1 VSDLPPP
8 RPEERLGGPAA
19 PVDPAVPAESVGP
32 PAQDTP
38 PEPASLGRRWAAGLI
53 DLGLGWLLVG
63 IVVYA
68 AVPEI
73 ENETLTPS
81 QEESVAIAMLIAI
94 SIWINYLIFG
104 EWRYG
109 RTLGKAALGI
119 RVVRLAGDHLSW
131 NAALVRNLLRL
142 PDLVAIFFTVPTSE
156 HRQRLG
162 DRAAKTVVL
171 RVRDAE
177 EPAAATLGEA
187 PTVSAGW
194 GTARVMAGLAL
205 LLVITV
211 LAAAI
216 ASAFDPDLETLG
228 AVLVL
233 QGLLA
238 AAMIFVPFQVANPEG
253 WARPAAL
260 GLGPSLRAPV
270 STAVL
275 GYVAYLGC
283 ALVISALFSPE
294 QEDITRELGV
304 DEGVLGAIAAFFLI
318 VIAAPVAEE
327 IFFRGF
333 MFAGI
338 RSHGSFAVAAL
349 VSSGIWGLFHY
360 TGEGSWPV
368 VLQLS
373 LFGVIL
379 CAVYERTGSIRPTIV
394 LHTLNNAIAFAVLTS
409 G

>member
-1 VSDLPPP
+1 MSEPPP
-8 RPEERLGGPAA
+8 LVA
-19 PVDPAVPAESVGP
+19 S
-32 PAQDTP
+32 Q
-38 PEPASLGRRWAAGLI
+38 PEPASLGRRLLAGLV
-53 DLGLGWLLVG
+53 DLGIGWLLVG
-63 IVVYA
+63 IAVYA

-73 ENETLTPS
+73 ETETLTRS
-81 QEESVAIAMLIAI
+81 QEQSAGVTVLIAI
-94 SIWINYLIFG
+94 SVWINYLVFA
-104 EWRYG
+104 EWRFG

-119 RVVRLAGDHLSW
+119 KVLRLDGTKLSW
-131 NAALVRNLLRL
+131 NGALVRNLLRL
-142 PDLVAIFFTVPTSE
+142 PDLVAIFFTVPTSD

-171 RVRDAE
+171 RWRDVQ
-177 EPAAATLGEA
+177 PSDAAIGVAPNSSAT
-187 PTVSAGW
+187 W
-194 GTARVMAGLAL
+194 GGAQVLAGLAL
-205 LLVITV
+205 LLVITI
-211 LAAAI
+211 LAAGI

-238 AAMIFVPFQVANPEG
+238 AAMVGVPFVVAGRDGSAGPVSF
-253 WARPAAL
+253 
-260 GLGPSLRAPV
+260 GLGPALRAPV

-275 GYVAYLGC
+275 GYLAYLGC
-283 ALVISALFSPE
+283 ALVISALLSPE

-304 DEGVLGAIAAFFLI
+304 DEGALGAIAAFCLI
-318 VIAAPVAEE
+318 VVAAPVAEE

-338 RSHGSFAVAAL
+338 RSHGSFVVAAL

-360 TGEGSWPV
+360 TGENSWPV

-379 CAVYERTGSIRPTIV
+379 AAVYERTGSIRPTIA
-394 LHTLNNAIAFAVLTS
+394 LHMLNNAIAFAVLAS

>member
-1 VSDLPPP
+1 VSELPPP
-8 RPEERLGGPAA
+8 RPEERLDERSVGT
-19 PVDPAVPAESVGP
+19 PVSPSVGP
-32 PAQDTP
+32 PGGSLE
-38 PEPASLGRRWAAGLI
+38 PEPAGLGRRLLAGLI
-53 DLGLGWLLVG
+53 DLGIGWLLVG
-63 IVVYA
+63 IAVYA

-73 ENETLTPS
+73 ENETLTSS
-81 QEESVAIAMLIAI
+81 QEESAGIATLVAL
-94 SIWINYLIFG
+94 SVWVNYLVFG

-109 RTLGKAALGI
+109 RTIGKAALGI
-119 RVVRLAGDHLSW
+119 KVVPLDGSKLTW
-131 NAALVRNLLRL
+131 NAALARNLLRL
-142 PDLVAIFFTVPTSE
+142 PDLIAIFFTVPTSE

-171 RVRDAE
+171 RVRE
-177 EPAAATLGEA
+177 EDQRLGVPPAAAPSE
-187 PTVSAGW
+187 SAEW
-194 GTARVMAGLAL
+194 GVARVLAGLAFL
-205 LLVITV
+205 LLFTF
-211 LAAAI
+211 LAAAV
-216 ASAFDPDLETLG
+216 ASAFDPDLETVG

-238 AAMIFVPFQVANPEG
+238 AAMVFVPFQIAKAEG
-253 WARPAAL
+253 WARPAEL

-270 STAVL
+270 STAVI
-275 GYVAYLGC
+275 GYITYLAC

-304 DEGVLGAIAAFFLI
+304 DEGALGAIAAFFLI
-318 VIAAPVAEE
+318 VVAAPVAEE

-338 RSHGSFAVAAL
+338 RSHGSFVVAAL
-349 VSSGIWGLFHY
+349 VSSGIWGLFHF

-379 CAVYERTGSIRPTIV
+379 AAVYERTGSIRPCIA
-394 LHTLNNAIAFAVLTS
+394 LHMLNNAIAFAVLAS

>member
-8 RPEERLGGPAA
+8 RPEERLDEPGIGMPGT
-19 PVDPAVPAESVGP
+19 PSVGP
-32 PAQDTP
+32 PGSTRE
-38 PEPASLGRRWAAGLI
+38 PELAGLGRRWLAGLI
-53 DLGLGWLLVG
+53 DLGIGWLLVG
-63 IVVYA
+63 IAVYA

-73 ENETLTPS
+73 ESETLTSS
-81 QEESVAIAMLIAI
+81 QEQSAGIATLIAL
-94 SIWINYLIFG
+94 SVWINYMIFA
-104 EWRYG
+104 EWRFG
-109 RTLGKAALGI
+109 RTIGKAALGI
-119 RVVRLAGDHLSW
+119 RVVRLDGSHLTW
-131 NAALVRNLLRL
+131 NAALARNLLRL
-142 PDLVAIFFTVPTSE
+142 PDLIAIFFTVPTSE

-171 RVRDAE
+171 RLREDERLAAPAGAAPNESAE
-177 EPAAATLGEA
+177 
-187 PTVSAGW
+187 W
-194 GTARVMAGLAL
+194 GGARVLGGLVL
-205 LLVITV
+205 LLLISF
-211 LAAAI
+211 LAALI

-238 AAMIFVPFQVANPEG
+238 AAMVYVPFQVAKAEG
-253 WARPAAL
+253 YARPAEL

-270 STAVL
+270 STAVI
-275 GYVAYLGC
+275 GYITYLAC

-304 DEGVLGAIAAFFLI
+304 DEGVLGGIAAFFLI

-338 RSHGSFAVAAL
+338 RSHGSFLVAAL
-349 VSSGIWGLFHY
+349 VSSGIWGLFHF

-379 CAVYERTGSIRPTIV
+379 AAVYERTGSIRPCIA
-394 LHTLNNAIAFAVLTS
+394 LHMLNNAIAFAVLAS

>member
-8 RPEERLGGPAA
+8 RPEERLDEATAWTPPAPSA
-19 PVDPAVPAESVGP
+19 GP
-32 PAQDTP
+32 PGGALE
-38 PEPASLGRRWAAGLI
+38 PEPAGLGRRLLAGLI
-53 DLGLGWLLVG
+53 DLGIGWLLVG
-63 IVVYA
+63 IAVYA
-68 AVPEI
+68 AVPEA
-73 ENETLTPS
+73 ESESLTSS
-81 QEESVAIAMLIAI
+81 QEQSVGIATLIAL
-94 SIWINYLIFG
+94 SVWVNYLVFA
-104 EWRYG
+104 EWRFG

-119 RVVRLAGDHLSW
+119 KVVRIDGSKLSW
-131 NAALVRNLLRL
+131 NAALARNLLRL
-142 PDLVAIFFTVPTSE
+142 PDLIAIFFTVPTSE

-171 RVRDAE
+171 RLREDE
-177 EPAAATLGEA
+177 RLSTPRGEA
-187 PTVSAGW
+187 PNESAEW
-194 GTARVMAGLAL
+194 GAARVMAGLAL
-205 LLVITV
+205 LLLITF
-211 LAAAI
+211 LAAAV

-238 AAMIFVPFQVANPEG
+238 AAMVYVPFQVAKPEG
-253 WARPAAL
+253 YARPEEL

-270 STAVL
+270 STAVI
-275 GYVAYLGC
+275 GYITYLAC

-304 DEGVLGAIAAFFLI
+304 DEGALGAIAAFFLI

-338 RSHGSFAVAAL
+338 RSHGSFVVAAL
-349 VSSGIWGLFHY
+349 VSAGIWGLFHY

-379 CAVYERTGSIRPTIV
+379 AAVYERAGSIRPCIA
-394 LHTLNNAIAFAVLTS
+394 LHMLNNAIAFAVLTS